1 MTGSGKR
8 IDVLLVN
15 PGSRA
20 AVYQELGDRAAV
32 ACGAVRDLPENA
44 RPGGGDRGQPALH
57 RRVNVAASRRLAEQ
71 AAEIRGS

>member
-20 AVYQELGDRAAV
+20 AVYQELSDRYSA
-32 ACGAVRDLPENA
+32 
-44 RPGGGDRGQPALH
+44 
-57 RRVNVAASRRLAEQ
+57 
-71 AAEIRGS
+71 I